1 MKNPLS
7 KAFTWPSVPSFL
19 HIVLYVC
26 CLWGGEY
33 VLRDLWEP
41 DEARYA
47 YVSQE
52 MLDDGH
58 LLVPHRHGE
67 PYAHKPPLNFWINQ
81 IFAQLNGGTVTP
93 FTTRI
98 PSLIGAVLSLYV
110 TSRFA
115 AVLFGGLSSW
125 FAPLILSTGILFWKT
140 NGMGQMDALLC
151 GLEMMAVWLLYQ
163 AEAHPDAKATRRR
176 MLAFLCMGLAVLNKG
191 PVGFL
196 VPLGSW
202 IVFGSLLRP
211 QGRIKRLPLLW
222 GSLIALTPVVL
233 WIGGMIAFEHA
244 PQSYIDELLFKQNV
258 GRVTGEMGKGHIN
271 PPWYF
276 LENFFIDFLPWL
288 FLFPTA
294 LVALFR
300 SGRDRKEIIALLG
313 WIGFVVLF
321 FSLSASKRNLY
332 ILSIYPAVSILTA
345 AGWER
350 LSRAPGWALKCSK
363 LFFTGLL
370 LSLGV
375 AGLIMSVA
383 LLLVKPDIPLPPGVL
398 IPSSLLVL
406 GTGILLVQQF
416 KASPFNWLRIAGI
429 GWALSLISVE
439 FFLYPALNP
448 IKSPHS
454 IRAASR
460 EYLPEGQP
468 LLLYKLMGEIQ
479 TFNAKARGK
488 QVHDVDSLRETL
500 QNVESSLIVLRE
512 RDWPELRDLPEF
524 THAPTQTYQ
533 MGGKTLRWVAYTT
546 SKPGYRPGTQ

>member
-1 MKNPLS
+1 MKNPFSTSFSL
-7 KAFTWPSVPSFL
+7 PSVPSFF
-19 HIVLYVC
+19 HIVLYVA
-26 CLWGGEY
+26 CLWGAEY
-33 VLRDLWEP
+33 TLRDVWEP

-58 LLVPHRHGE
+58 LLVPYRHGE
-67 PYAHKPPLNFWINQ
+67 PYAHKPPLNFWINR

-125 FAPLILSTGILFWKT
+125 FAPLLLSTSILFWKT

-163 AEAHPDAKATRRR
+163 AEAHPDEKATRRR
-176 MLAFLCMGLAVLNKG
+176 ILAFLCMGLAVLNKG

-222 GSLIALTPVVL
+222 GSLIALTPVAL
-233 WIGGMIAFEHA
+233 WIGGMIAFENP

-258 GRVTGEMGKGHIN
+258 GRVTGEMGKGHVN

-276 LENFFIDFLPWL
+276 LENFLVDFLPWL

-300 SGRDRKEIIALLG
+300 SGRDRKAVIALLG
-313 WIGFVVLF
+313 WIGFVVVF

-332 ILSIYPAVSILTA
+332 ILSIYPAVAILTA
-345 AGWER
+345 VGWER
-350 LSRAPGWALKCSK
+350 FTAAPGWAIKTSK

-375 AGLIMSVA
+375 VA
-383 LLLVKPDIPLPPGVL
+383 LIVPLVLARVEPDITIPFVAL
-398 IPSSLLVL
+398 IPCSLLAI
-406 GTGILLVQQF
+406 GTGSLLVQQIQ
-416 KASPFNWLRIAGI
+416 APPMRWLRIAGV
-429 GWALSLISVE
+429 GWALTLISVQL
-439 FFLYPALNP
+439 FLYPVLNP

-479 TFNAKARGK
+479 AFNANARGK
-488 QVHDVDSLRETL
+488 QVHNVDSLRESL
-500 QNVESSLIVLRE
+500 KRIESSLIVVRE
-512 RDWPELRDLPEF
+512 RDWPELQDLPEF
-524 THAPTQTYQ
+524 TQAPTQTYR
-533 MGGKTLRWVAYTT
+533 MGSKSLRWVAYD
-546 SKPGYRPGTQ
+546 KP